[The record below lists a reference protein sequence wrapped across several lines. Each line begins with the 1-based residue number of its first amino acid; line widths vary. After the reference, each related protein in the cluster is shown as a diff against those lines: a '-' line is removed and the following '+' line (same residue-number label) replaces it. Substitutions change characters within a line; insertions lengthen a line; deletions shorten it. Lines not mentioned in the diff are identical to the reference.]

1 MGLSRR
7 TFVATSAV
15 ALAASRPLYA
25 KTEADVIIIGAGLS
39 GLYAARLLADEGAK
53 VVVVEGRN
61 RIGGRLESY
70 RHLEGSP
77 EAGGDSILGGYGRV
91 RDLADQLGLTV
102 VNHRPRGRL
111 SQTEIVL
118 GGSII
123 PREEWAAH
131 PLNHMPANAKTSF
144 PGRRFFESVVAANNP
159 LEAFESW
166 ADPESKKYDR
176 SVHAFLQE
184 QGWSEETINL
194 NYNTNIGR
202 GTSAHDC
209 SVLTWFFRI
218 GWDKVQTDI
227 ENVALKVVGGNQS
240 IPETI
245 AAQLPGD
252 VHLNKPVAAIHQDAT
267 GVDVICEDGTTFRGK
282 RVINSTPLPP
292 LRWVNFDPL
301 LPAEKAA
308 AIKMLPSMKINK
320 VFLTATEPFWDD
332 DGFGPGM
339 WTDTPMG
346 QVAVLRQLENS
357 TAVTG
362 LIARSRGIMAEKLD
376 TLGSEAAQA
385 LVIAEYE
392 KLRPAA
398 KGKLKAVGYK
408 SWAKDRFAGGTWMEW
423 HPGQVHMFQ
432 PHLASSA
439 GRIHFCGE
447 HTAQSNR
454 GMEAAAESAERC
466 AFEVLDM
473 L

>member
-1 MGLSRR
+1 MALSRR
-7 TFVATSAV
+7 TFVATSA
-15 ALAASRPLYA
+15 ALVASRPLHA
-25 KTEADVIIIGAGLS
+25 KTEADVIVIGAGLS

-53 VVVVEGRN
+53 VVVVEGRD

-70 RHLEGSP
+70 RHLEGAP

-111 SQTEIVL
+111 SQTEIAL
-118 GGSII
+118 GGSVI
-123 PREEWAAH
+123 PRDQWPSH
-131 PLNHMPANAKTSF
+131 PLNKMPADAKTAF

-166 ADPESKKYDR
+166 ADPESQQYDR

-184 QGWSEETINL
+184 QGWSAETINL

-240 IPETI
+240 IPEKI
-245 AAQLPGD
+245 AEQLPGD
-252 VHLNKPVAAIHQDAT
+252 VHLSKAVAAIHQDAS
-267 GVDVICEDGTTFRGK
+267 GVDVICEDGSTFRAK

-301 LPAEKAA
+301 LPADKAA
-308 AIKMLPSMKINK
+308 AINLLPSMKINK

-346 QVAVLRQLENS
+346 QVAVLRQLEHS

-376 TLGSEAAQA
+376 ALGPEAAQA

-423 HPGQVHMFQ
+423 HPGQVHRFQ
-432 PHLASSA
+432 PHLASAA

-466 AFEVLDM
+466 AFEVLDV